1 MTDLSVGPSVLDP
14 VHMGSIMDP
23 RGSLHKQVIAGL
35 GSADKKCQ
43 HLNGSMVIHDDDD
56 HQGEDNHLEDVTKT

>member
-1 MTDLSVGPSVLDP
+1 
-14 VHMGSIMDP
+14 MDP

-56 HQGEDNHLEDVTKT
+56 HQGEDNHLEDVPKT